1 MPDRGQSAQTAQV
14 PIGSP
19 PDGLPK
25 ESSARAGVAPHDGL
39 STPQRYWAAL
49 VLRLALIV
57 SVLDST
63 MSNVALPAIAQEL
76 GIDAASVVWVVIAYN
91 LTVVVSLLPLSAVA
105 ERIGFRR
112 LFTAGITLFMIA
124 SVGSAL
130 AGSLLT
136 LMISRIAQG
145 FGAAMLMCLFGGLVR
160 NIYPLKKL
168 GMGISINAMVVGL
181 TAVIGPAAGA
191 FILQI
196 ASWQWIF
203 LVNVPIC
210 LVTYAGI
217 RFLPEIP
224 RAATRFDWVA
234 AALGVPAF
242 GLAIVGLE
250 ALVREPIMALLC
262 LLVAGLAGWA
272 LLYRSRTQVS
282 PLVPLDL
289 LRVMS
294 IRFAVGAS
302 AFSFASQMS
311 AFVALP
317 FYFHRTLSY
326 SYGDIGIMLG
336 AWSIGVAVMAPVAG
350 FLSGRFSIA
359 VLCGIGA
366 GSMALGLLWLMV
378 APGDTGFAWLFAAML
393 LSGVGFGFFQTPNNR
408 ALLAG
413 VPRQRS
419 GAAGGLQATTR
430 VFGQSFGTALV
441 GLSFGLSQGY
451 GPMLG
456 MGVAVACALA
466 AVAINVVRYLNPA
479 ADPELL

>member
-1 MPDRGQSAQTAQV
+1 MSATQEPLVPTDQPKSTARKSSGQH
-14 PIGSP
+14 
-19 PDGLPK
+19 DGLP
-25 ESSARAGVAPHDGL
+25 
-39 STPQRYWAAL
+39 TPQRYWAAW
-49 VLRLALIV
+49 VLGLAITIT
-57 SVLDST
+57 VLDSS
-63 MSNVALPAIAQEL
+63 MSNVALPAIAQAL
-76 GIDAASVVWVVIAYN
+76 GINAASVVWVVIAYN

-112 LFTAGITLFMIA
+112 LFILGVSLFMFA

-130 AGSLLT
+130 SGSLSSLI
-136 LMISRIAQG
+136 ISRVLQG
-145 FGAAMLMCLFGGLVR
+145 FASAMLMCLFGALVR
-160 NIYPLKKL
+160 NIYPMKKM

-181 TAVIGPAAGA
+181 MAVVGPAAGA

-210 LVTYAGI
+210 LLTYAGI
-217 RFLPEIP
+217 RYLPEIP
-224 RAATRFDWVA
+224 RSATRFDWVA
-234 AALGVPAF
+234 AVLGVPAF

-250 ALVREPIMALLC
+250 ALARDPIMALLC
-262 LLVAGLAGWA
+262 LLVASLSGWA
-272 LLYRSRTQVS
+272 LLYRSRTQVA

-289 LRVMS
+289 LRVLS

-302 AFSFASQMS
+302 AFTFASQMS
-311 AFVALP
+311 AFVVLP
-317 FYFHRTLSY
+317 FYFHSVLGY
-326 SYGDIGIMLG
+326 AYGDIGILLG
-336 AWSIGVAVMAPVAG
+336 AWSIGMAVMAPVAG
-350 FLSGRFSIA
+350 LLLKRFSIA

-366 GSMALGLLWLMV
+366 ASMALGIMWIMV
-378 APGDTGFAWLFAAML
+378 APLDTAFTWLFAAML
-393 LSGVGFGFFQTPNNR
+393 LSGVGFGFFQTPNNQ

-441 GLSFGLSQGY
+441 GLSFGLSQAY

-479 ADPELL
+479 TDPKLL